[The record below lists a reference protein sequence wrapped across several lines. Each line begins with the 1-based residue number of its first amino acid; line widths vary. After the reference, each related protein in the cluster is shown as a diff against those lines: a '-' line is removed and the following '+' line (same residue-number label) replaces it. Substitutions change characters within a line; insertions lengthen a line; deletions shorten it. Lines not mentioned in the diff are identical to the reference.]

1 MLFYVKKN
9 LWLDLTVTLLLGGLG
24 CFGIQYF
31 SLPFDLLFTPIVA
44 WQGFLS
50 FLVIMAWTFLVQQG
64 YALAKGRV
72 YAKNLTEALAKEY
85 AGSSTLNAIAAGLTA
100 ALGEELFFRGFI
112 QQKWGLLVGS
122 VLFGFA
128 HYGKKDIRVVSHWS
142 YIHGLLF
149 GLSFRFTGN
158 LLVPMLAHGLF
169 DLGGVIYFRRI
180 SQEKTA

>member
-1 MLFYVKKN
+1 MLS
-9 LWLDLTVTLLLGGLG
+9 TLRNISGSISPSRCSLVGWVA
-24 CFGIQYF
+24 FGIQYF

-64 YALAKGRV
+64 YALAKGAR
-72 YAKNLTEALAKEY
+72 ATPRISLKHWLRSMLAP
-85 AGSSTLNAIAAGLTA
+85 STLNAIAAGLTA

-128 HYGKKDIRVVSHWS
+128 HYERKIFASLV
-142 YIHGLLF
+142 IGLIFMVCSLDYR
-149 GLSFRFTGN
+149 S
-158 LLVPMLAHGLF
+158 
-169 DLGGVIYFRRI
+169 DSLGTY
-180 SQEKTA
+180 